1 MKKNSDNIKDND
13 TIEAIVG
20 EVLTEQEAEE
30 KKAAIAK
37 RNDRNLIFGSYITK
51 SNDLIQKTKYSLP
64 RNEQK
69 ILFMLLSKID
79 QKRDTDASKY
89 YTITFSEFSKL
100 TGVNAMDSSYIKY
113 LQETVNSLASR
124 FFWVPNPN
132 GTGYNQMAWILPTV
146 EVNTKDKTIKMQ
158 FHPKIWKDIAQLTS
172 NYTSYSIEYLLMMQ
186 STYSM
191 RVYEIILS
199 YDNGDRDYGYNNGLV
214 FEPVTEKIL
223 SKFPEKREELEGFK
237 YKRFE
242 TDEFKSILSVPPL
255 DEQNR
260 SKSKKKDDPEPVSYT
275 HLTLPTIA

>member
-89 YTITFSEFSKL
+89 YTITFSEFWP
-100 TGVNAMDSSYIKY
+100 ADS
-113 LQETVNSLASR
+113 
-124 FFWVPNPN
+124 F
-132 GTGYNQMAWILPTV
+132 GYRIQMGRDT
-146 EVNTKDKTIKMQ
+146 TK
-158 FHPKIWKDIAQLTS
+158 W
-172 NYTSYSIEYLLMMQ
+172 
-186 STYSM
+186 
-191 RVYEIILS
+191 R
-199 YDNGDRDYGYNNGLV
+199 GYYQRL
-214 FEPVTEKIL
+214 
-223 SKFPEKREELEGFK
+223 R
-237 YKRFE
+237 
-242 TDEFKSILSVPPL
+242 
-255 DEQNR
+255 
-260 SKSKKKDDPEPVSYT
+260 
-275 HLTLPTIA
+275 